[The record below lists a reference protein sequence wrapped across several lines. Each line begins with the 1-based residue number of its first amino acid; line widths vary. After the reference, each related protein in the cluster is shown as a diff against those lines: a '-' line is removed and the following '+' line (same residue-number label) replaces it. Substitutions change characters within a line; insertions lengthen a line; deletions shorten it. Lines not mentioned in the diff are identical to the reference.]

1 LSFGFAPAREADFE
15 ALLDLSIRTLR
26 ADLERLVR
34 FDPAR
39 RRARFRESFSAGH
52 TRLIL
57 LGGARAGCVTAEPRP
72 GHLELRD
79 FLIEPAR
86 QGQGLG
92 GTVLRAL
99 LNEDASRPTRLEVLM
114 GSRAARL
121 YLRHGFVRIAE
132 QDFDDLYERPPGLA

>member
-1 LSFGFAPAREADFE
+1 
-15 ALLDLSIRTLR
+15 
-26 ADLERLVR
+26 VR

-39 RRARFRESFSAGH
+39 RRARFHQSFAAGH

-57 LGGARAGCVTAEPRP
+57 VGEARAGCVTAEPHDD
-72 GHLELRD
+72 HLELRD
-79 FLIEPAR
+79 FLIEPAH

-92 GTVLRAL
+92 GAVLHAL
-99 LNEDASRPTRLEVLM
+99 LQEETARPTRLEVLK

-121 YLRHGFVRIAE
+121 YLRHGFRRIAE